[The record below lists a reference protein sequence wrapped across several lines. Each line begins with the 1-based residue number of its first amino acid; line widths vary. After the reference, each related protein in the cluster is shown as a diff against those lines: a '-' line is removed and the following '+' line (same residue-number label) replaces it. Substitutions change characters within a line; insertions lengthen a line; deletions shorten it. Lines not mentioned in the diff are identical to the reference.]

1 MISNKTIAFSTHL
14 WHTLWAMTRSAIE
27 HILPATQILISILLV
42 VAIIFQ
48 PSTAGVGGT
57 LGGSDNMQNFHTK
70 RGFEKFLFIA
80 TIVLGVL
87 FAGLCVLAIV
97 I

>member
-1 MISNKTIAFSTHL
+1 ML
-14 WHTLWAMTRSAIE
+14 RSLLPS
-27 HILPATQILISILLV
+27 ILPAAQILVGALLV
-42 VAIIFQ
+42 AAVLFQ

-57 LGGSDNMQNFHTK
+57 FGGGDGMNNFRTK

-87 FAGLCVLAIV
+87 FATLCVLAILF
-97 I
+97 

>member
-1 MISNKTIAFSTHL
+1 ML
-14 WHTLWAMTRSAIE
+14 RSLIPTY
-27 HILPATQILISILLV
+27 LPAAQILIAGLLV
-42 VAIIFQ
+42 AAILFQ
-48 PSTAGVGGT
+48 PSTAGVGGSF
-57 LGGSDNMQNFHTK
+57 GGGDGAQNFHTK

-97 I
+97 L

>member
-1 MISNKTIAFSTHL
+1 ML
-14 WHTLWAMTRSAIE
+14 RSLLPG
-27 HILPATQILISILLV
+27 ILPAAQILVSALIVTVVLL
-42 VAIIFQ
+42 Q
-48 PSTAGVGGT
+48 PSTAGVGGSF
-57 LGGSDNMQNFHTK
+57 GGADTQGFRTK

-87 FAGLCVLAIV
+87 FVGLCVLAVVV